1 MHPQAGRRQD
11 SQNIGN
17 CAGSA
22 AEVGRPSASDTVKS
36 QCCNLELYPLRH
48 WQPMEDIAKDW
59 FDVLI
64 FSKTNNETSD
74 GVEYHLQSANDHCV
88 AVVNSDSDKCIDR

>member
-1 MHPQAGRRQD
+1 MHPQAGRRRD

-22 AEVGRPSASDTVKS
+22 AEVGRPGASDTVKS

-64 FSKTNNETSD
+64 FSKTNNETVMEVYLVGFEGNESVKD
-74 GVEYHLQSANDHCV
+74 QN
-88 AVVNSDSDKCIDR
+88 